1 MKIVVVGL
9 GYVGLSNAVILSQRN
24 TVVGVD
30 ISADRVDLL
39 NLRRSPIKDAE
50 LSDFLKNE
58 DLDLSATTNL
68 LTALDGADFVI
79 VSTPTDYD
87 EKTNYFDTSTVESVI
102 DKVTTYAPKSTI
114 VIKSTIPV
122 GFVDKVRVKF
132 NSNNI
137 IFSPEFLR
145 EGRALHDNLYP
156 SRIIVGEISKRA
168 EKFANLLKDA
178 AMAKNVEIRY
188 VGTREAESVKLF
200 ANTYLAMRVAFFNEL
215 DSYALS
221 ENLDTKQIVEGMS
234 LDPRVGMQYNNP
246 SFGYGGYCLPKDTKQ
261 LLSNYA
267 KVPQNIMQ
275 AVVDANLT
283 RKNFLAKY
291 IVEKKPKIVGVYRLV
306 MKAGSDN
313 FRQSSIQD
321 IMLLIKK
328 SGIEVIIYEP
338 ELSDETYLDTSIVSD
353 FSYFKDQCDIIIA
366 NRLVCELEC
375 VKHKVFS
382 RDLFGSD

>member
-132 NSNNI
+132 NNNNI